1 MAVGKSSL
9 VRANKGVNVQ
19 KTIDK
24 KVVLDNAICDVDV
37 NDFIYGDVKADAK
50 LLKSVETYGLICPVV
65 AVKSG
70 DKLEV
75 VDGSKRISALKV
87 LGVKT
92 AKTVIATGNATELKK
107 QLTETSAVKKAK
119 DVKTESQLPLKMV
132 VENDRPAK
140 VERIMRDI
148 PVWML

>member
-9 VRANKGVNVQ
+9 VRANKGATAQ

-24 KVVLDNAICDVDV
+24 KVVLDNAICDVDLESFV
-37 NDFIYGDVKADAK
+37 CKEVKADAK
-50 LLKSVETYGLICPVV
+50 FVKSVETYGLICPIV

-75 VDGSKRISALKV
+75 VDGAKRISALKT

-92 AKTVIATGNATELKK
+92 AKTVIATGNASELKK
-107 QLTETSAVKKAK
+107 QLASTTVKNAPKENVAT
-119 DVKTESQLPLKMV
+119 VLPVKMV
-132 VENDRPAK
+132 VEVDRPK
-140 VERIMRDI
+140 NVVRIMNDI